1 MARLSSRVLHFECF
15 HVLEPVSWN
24 FLGITDVLYL
34 ENYEELEN
42 LVRTSKKIVLLTP
55 RVIFSSPSMV
65 PCVYKATYHTRCR
78 PSSFYSERRRAFN
91 PLFRRQQRLPLLQR

>member
-1 MARLSSRVLHFECF
+1 MLHFECF
-15 HVLEPVSWN
+15 PVLEPASWN

-55 RVIFSSPSMV
+55 RDIFV
-65 PCVYKATYHTRCR
+65 K
-78 PSSFYSERRRAFN
+78 
-91 PLFRRQQRLPLLQR
+91 